1 MKFQDFQSQIVL
13 FSVHRLRKGINI
25 LVSTPGRLVDHI
37 RNTLSIAF
45 SAIRWLVVDEAD
57 RYTSC
62 SHLSPVANA
71 TCYLMKKQGE
81 HSNTALSVRTLDLG
95 FEKDLTVILNSVNSA
110 ASSRQNVLLSATLT
124 HGKRRSQSI
133 IC

>member
-1 MKFQDFQSQIVL
+1 MKFQDFHSQIVS

-37 RNTLSIAF
+37 KNTLSIAF

-62 SHLSPVANA
+62 SVHLK
-71 TCYLMKKQGE
+71 MQ
-81 HSNTALSVRTLDLG
+81 LG
-95 FEKDLTVILNSVNSA
+95 
-110 ASSRQNVLLSATLT
+110 
-124 HGKRRSQSI
+124 HGHMSTSQPGA
-133 IC
+133 

>member
-62 SHLSPVANA
+62 SVHIK
-71 TCYLMKKQGE
+71 M
-81 HSNTALSVRTLDLG
+81 RLG
-95 FEKDLTVILNSVNSA
+95 
-110 ASSRQNVLLSATLT
+110 
-124 HGKRRSQSI
+124 HGHISTSEPGG
-133 IC
+133 